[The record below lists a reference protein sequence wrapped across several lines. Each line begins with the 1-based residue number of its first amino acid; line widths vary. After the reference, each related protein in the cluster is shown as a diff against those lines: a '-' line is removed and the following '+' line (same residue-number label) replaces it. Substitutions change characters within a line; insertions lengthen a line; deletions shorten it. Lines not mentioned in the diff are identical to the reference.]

1 MIDEELGIQD
11 INESKGVMMTGG
23 ALVSVLSVVILVS
36 IADPFNVN
44 IGNQNSNHMKYL
56 YPDNNL
62 N

>member
-23 ALVSVLSVVILVS
+23 ALVSVLSVVILLS

-44 IGNQNSNHMKYL
+44 IGNQNSSHMKYL